1 MSISYTQQESG
12 DQTDFRDP
20 GEECEECHHLHELTV
35 AEDTG
40 RELCEYCLA
49 DAQDAN
55 DAATAS
61 FKVARKA
68 YLTARANAKD
78 GDR

>member
-40 RELCEYCLA
+40 RELCEYCLHMDNA
-49 DAQDAN
+49 CTDCEQLQCMCGAGDA
-55 DAATAS
+55 
-61 FKVARKA
+61 
-68 YLTARANAKD
+68 LE